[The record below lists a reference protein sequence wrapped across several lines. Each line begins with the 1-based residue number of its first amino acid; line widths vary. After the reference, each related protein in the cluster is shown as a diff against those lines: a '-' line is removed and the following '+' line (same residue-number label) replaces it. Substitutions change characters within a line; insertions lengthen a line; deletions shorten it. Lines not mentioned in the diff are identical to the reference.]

1 MRRSYGKEVSVGEDR
16 YWVLGELTNAVVM
29 RTMVKARM

>member
-1 MRRSYGKEVSVGEDR
+1 MRRSYGRGVSWEVR
-16 YWVLGELTNAVVM
+16 YGVLGGLTNAVVM